1 MTTNAWTK
9 GHGKLSYSGDTYFAP
24 PGSGKAHLE
33 IQLRKL
39 REQARTTRIVTGRT
53 LKNREH

>member
-9 GHGKLSYSGDTYFAP
+9 GHGKLSFSGDTYYAP

-33 IQLRKL
+33 VQLRKL
-39 REQARTTRIVTGRT
+39 REQARTTRIVPGRT
-53 LKNREH
+53 RKEP